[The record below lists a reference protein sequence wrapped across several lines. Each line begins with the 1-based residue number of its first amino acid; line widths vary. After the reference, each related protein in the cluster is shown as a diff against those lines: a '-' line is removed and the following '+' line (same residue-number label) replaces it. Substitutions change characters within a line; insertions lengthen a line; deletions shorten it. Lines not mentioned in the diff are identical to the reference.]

1 MGADDNHIITRRLS
15 VKRKYTADI
24 SDQESRISERQLNKV
39 NEIFQNIVPI
49 KSFTYAKNVH
59 ISIILF
65 FIQRSRK
72 SS

>member
-39 NEIFQNIVPI
+39 KKYFKILYQLKFDKKDLHVQ
-49 KSFTYAKNVH
+49 KTYA
-59 ISIILF
+59 
-65 FIQRSRK
+65 
-72 SS
+72 

>member
-39 NEIFQNIVPI
+39 NKTFPNILPI
-49 KSFTYAKNVH
+49 KS
-59 ISIILF
+59 
-65 FIQRSRK
+65 
-72 SS
+72 

>member
-39 NEIFQNIVPI
+39 NKIFQNIVPT
-49 KSFTYAKNVH
+49 KSFTYARNIH

-65 FIQRSRK
+65 IIERSRK

>member
-39 NEIFQNIVPI
+39 NKIFQNIVPI
-49 KSFTYAKNVH
+49 KSYMMRKDLH
-59 ISIILF
+59 I
-65 FIQRSRK
+65 
-72 SS
+72 